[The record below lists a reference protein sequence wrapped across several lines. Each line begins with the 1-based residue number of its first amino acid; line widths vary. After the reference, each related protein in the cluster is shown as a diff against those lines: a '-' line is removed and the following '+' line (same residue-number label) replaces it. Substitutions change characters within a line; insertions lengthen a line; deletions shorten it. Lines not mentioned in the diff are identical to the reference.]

1 MNSLDVIRIRENLG
15 LTQKEFANLL
25 NVSLRTVQNYEAGGT
40 IPKSKY
46 AILHKLEN
54 ENIEDEENYNDV
66 LMLKEERVQYGSPTN
81 QLQEKER
88 TILFLKDHLKDK
100 EKIIV
105 NYERE
110 VKRLIHDLDD
120 LKSKTN
126 KI

>member
-15 LTQKEFANLL
+15 LTQTEFANLL
-25 NVSLRTVQNYEAGGT
+25 NVSPRTVQNYEAGGT

-54 ENIEDEENYNDV
+54 KNIEYEENDNDV
-66 LMLKEERVQYGSPTN
+66 LMLKEEKAQYGSPTN

-110 VKRLIHDLDD
+110 VKRLRNDLDD
-120 LKSKTN
+120 LKHKTQ
-126 KI
+126 KT